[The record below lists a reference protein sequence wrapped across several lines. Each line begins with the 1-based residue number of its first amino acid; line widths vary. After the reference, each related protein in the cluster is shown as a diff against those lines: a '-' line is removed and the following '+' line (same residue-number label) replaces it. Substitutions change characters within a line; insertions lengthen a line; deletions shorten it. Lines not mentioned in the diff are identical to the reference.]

1 MTHEEKNWSDALLN
15 AHFKSLNQAWSDR
28 NSVMLLLAEVRD
40 LLGSDRY
47 RNDTAAQNLKKRIEL
62 FTSSA
67 ATRVDRQPMMPAGKK
82 PGEQEGRKT
91 G

>member
-1 MTHEEKNWSDALLN
+1 MNNEEKNWSDALLH

-28 NSVMLLLAEVRD
+28 NSVMLLLSEIRDYLSSEKLTKDVR
-40 LLGSDRY
+40 
-47 RNDTAAQNLKKRIEL
+47 AQELKSRIEM

-67 ATRVDRQPMMPAGKK
+67 ATRVDRQPMQPAGKK
-82 PGEQEGRKT
+82 KESSQERKS